1 MKSGPQN
8 LFLFPQHP
16 YKQRQTMRNKKIVI
30 TGGAGFIGSNM
41 ANALC
46 DDNEVVILDD
56 LLTGKMENIETL
68 IKNELVTLV
77 KGSVTEPEQLKRT
90 FEGAEYVFHL
100 AAIPSVAKSINDPA
114 LTTEV
119 NLTGTMNVL
128 IASLETGVKKVVIA
142 SSASVYGNISTLPLT
157 EDMRT
162 YPESPYGAQ
171 KLGGEHYCRVFNE
184 IFGIAT
190 TSLRYFN
197 VYGPNQDPG
206 SEYSPVIPKFIS
218 NIAKNTPPTIFG
230 HGDQTRDFIFVEDV
244 VHANILAAKNTTS
257 DGKVMNIACG
267 QETSINHLASKIVE
281 LMGKEI
287 EPVHAEAR
295 DGEILRSLAD
305 ISKAKHLLKF
315 EPRFSLEEGLKM
327 TIEHFMGKI

>member
-1 MKSGPQN
+1 
-8 LFLFPQHP
+8 
-16 YKQRQTMRNKKIVI
+16 MRNKKIVI

-56 LLTGKMENIETL
+56 FLTGKMENIETL

-327 TIEHFMGKI
+327 TIEHFMRKI

>member
-1 MKSGPQN
+1 
-8 LFLFPQHP
+8 
-16 YKQRQTMRNKKIVI
+16 MRNKKIVI

-56 LLTGKMENIETL
+56 FLTGKMENIETL

-128 IASLETGVKKVVIA
+128 IASLETEVKKVVIA

-315 EPRFSLEEGLKM
+315 EPGFSLEEGLKM